1 MRGTGV
7 PALLNIGCHLS
18 AAKGYARMGRT
29 ALEIGANT
37 FQFFTRNPRGGR
49 AKPFDPEDAAALA
62 ALMRE
67 HSFAPLLAHA
77 PYALNACAADSRVR
91 EFAYLVM
98 SEDLETLERLPGN
111 MYVFHPGSHVGQGSG
126 EGIRLIADMLNR
138 ILRPEQST
146 TVLLETMA
154 GRGTEIGGVFEEL
167 AQILERVDAS
177 GKMGVCLDTCHI
189 YAAGYDIVNDL
200 DGVLRRFDE
209 TVGMFRLR
217 AVHLN
222 DSMMP
227 LGSRKDRHARIG
239 EGCIGAEAL
248 ARLINHPQLRHMPF
262 FLETPNEPAGY
273 AAEITALRSA
283 YHE

>member
-1 MRGTGV
+1 M
-7 PALLNIGCHLS
+7 
-18 AAKGYARMGRT
+18 
-29 ALEIGANT
+29 
-37 FQFFTRNPRGGR
+37 
-49 AKPFDPEDAAALA
+49 
-62 ALMRE
+62 
-67 HSFAPLLAHA
+67 
-77 PYALNACAADSRVR
+77 
-91 EFAYLVM
+91 
-98 SEDLETLERLPGN
+98 
-111 MYVFHPGSHVGQGSG
+111 GQGSG

-146 TVLLETMA
+146 SVLLETMA
-154 GRGTEIGGVFEEL
+154 GRGTEVGGVFEEL
-167 AQILERVDAS
+167 AQILDRVDAS

-209 TVGMFRLR
+209 TVGMVRLR

-222 DSMMP
+222 DSMAP
-227 LGSRKDRHARIG
+227 FGSRKDRHARIG
-239 EGCIGAEAL
+239 EGFIGAEAL
-248 ARLINHPQLRHMPF
+248 VRLINHPELRHMPF